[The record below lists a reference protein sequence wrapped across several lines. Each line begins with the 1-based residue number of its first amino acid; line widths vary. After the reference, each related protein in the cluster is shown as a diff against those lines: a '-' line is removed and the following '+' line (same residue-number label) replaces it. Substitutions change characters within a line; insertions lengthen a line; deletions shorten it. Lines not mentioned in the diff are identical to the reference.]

1 MMSFSSLFW
10 MFQGNKISASLEGSN
25 IRNQAYKEALVDGA
39 FGKNNQLITHL
50 EMAVYMLRS

>member
-1 MMSFSSLFW
+1 